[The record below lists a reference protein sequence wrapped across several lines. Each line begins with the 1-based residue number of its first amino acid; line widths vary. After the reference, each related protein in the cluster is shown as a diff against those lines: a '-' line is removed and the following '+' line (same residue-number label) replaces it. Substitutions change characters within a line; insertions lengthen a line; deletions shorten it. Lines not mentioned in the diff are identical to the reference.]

1 MQTYAE
7 VASDLL
13 NEAAIFF
20 MRLTESNEAIKEQM
34 EQNAGTYR
42 QMAQLIKESPEGKV
56 EHLSHGEMAGRLL
69 KDAADFLRTI
79 AASNEP
85 IAEQMEQNADVFEK
99 VATRVAENPTGQ
111 LADEL

>member
-13 NEAAIFF
+13 NEAAVFF
-20 MRLTESNEAIKEQM
+20 MRLTESNAEIKDQM

-79 AASNEP
+79 AAGNAP
-85 IAEQMEQNADVFEK
+85 IAEQMEQNANVFEK
-99 VATRVAENPTGQ
+99 IAAHVAETPTGQ
-111 LADEL
+111 IADEL